1 MRRNLALFTILLI
14 ALVVGASVV
23 FAGTATV
30 NGTIDSGDPTM
41 PVVFISAP
49 NCTGQGAS
57 LVLYEALPFTV
68 DVAGDYSF
76 SLLSDGGFASL
87 YLMDSG
93 FNPPAAFPNCL
104 AGDNSG
110 NPVTFT
116 ETLAAGVTYYAVPFD
131 DTFDQLGG
139 NYTLTVT
146 GPGTASLG
154 SANCP
159 YPLPAGSVVYNI
171 PAGAP
176 TFYDPDLGAQTNFDL
191 PAGTWYISEFTG
203 DFALVWI
210 SCEGSPVYVPANAV
224 AR

>member
-1 MRRNLALFTILLI
+1 MEVKFTMRRILVLLI
-14 ALVVGASVV
+14 ISILIMAVGASAI
-23 FAGTATV
+23 FAGTASV
-30 NGTIDSGDPTM
+30 NG
-41 PVVFISAP
+41 
-49 NCTGQGAS
+49 TGQGAS
-57 LVLYEALPFTV
+57 LVLYEALAFTV
-68 DVAGDYSF
+68 DADGDYDF
-76 SLLSDGGFASL
+76 SLTSDAGFASL

-93 FNPPAAFPNCL
+93 FTPAAAFPNCL

-116 ETLAAGVTYYAVPFD
+116 ENLTAGVTYYAVPFD

-139 NYTLTVT
+139 NYTLNVT
-146 GPGTASLG
+146 GPGNISLG
-154 SANCP
+154 TPDCP
-159 YPLPAGSVVYNI
+159 YPLPVGSSVYNI

-176 TFYDPDLGAQTNFDL
+176 TFYDPNLGAQTNFNL

-203 DFALVWI
+203 DFAKVWI